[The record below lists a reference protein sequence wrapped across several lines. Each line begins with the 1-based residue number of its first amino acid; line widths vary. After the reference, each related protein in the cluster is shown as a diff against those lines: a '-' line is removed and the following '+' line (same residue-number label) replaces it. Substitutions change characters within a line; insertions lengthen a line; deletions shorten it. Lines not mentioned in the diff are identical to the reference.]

1 MQTSPIKLGAYSD
14 YSCNI
19 SPEAQKVF
27 DTAFTGFVGVRYTP
41 IAVATQVV
49 NGTNYSFLCNS
60 KTVYPLTTNKA
71 AIVNIYQ
78 PLNGGPHI
86 SEIRRF
92 EPYAVREA

>member
-1 MQTSPIKLGAYSD
+1 MQTSERRTGAYSD

-19 SPEAQKVF
+19 SPEAQDVF
-27 DTAFTGFVGVRYTP
+27 TTALAGLVGVEYTP
-41 IAVATQVV
+41 FAVATQVV

-60 KTVYPLTTNKA
+60 KGVYPGATNKV

-78 PLNGGPHI
+78 PLNGEPHI

-92 EPYAVREA
+92 EPYAVQEA